1 MKILAKAMLQAH
13 DEMPVIENNAINPHF
28 RSNYA
33 TLDTIIKQCRPIFSK
48 HGIAVLEY
56 SSGDLQKLSLI
67 HAESGDELNSS
78 IELRCKDA
86 SNPQQLKSAQTYAR
100 RMLWLSAA
108 GVCPVDEDDDG
119 NQASQEP
126 QKPVKQGK
134 VGLPQATVEAFG
146 AEGEAVLAYLV
157 SVDCIKEGQ
166 GFDDVQ
172 KWRDT
177 IIKDPKK
184 ILENARQHQIN
195 LKGAKKG
202 AKK

>member
-1 MKILAKAMLQAH
+1 MKELSKAILQAH
-13 DEMPVIENNAINPHF
+13 NEMPVIENNAVNPHF

-33 TLDTIIKQCRPIFSK
+33 TLDTIIKKCRPIFSK

-56 SSGDLQKLSLI
+56 SSGDLQKLTII

-108 GVCPVDEDDDG
+108 GVCPVNDDDDG
-119 NQASQEP
+119 NSASQDS
-126 QKPVKQGK
+126 KPVTQGK
-134 VGLPQATVEAFG
+134 GKIGLPQSTVEVFG
-146 AEGEAVLAYLV
+146 ADGEAVLSYLV
-157 SVDCIKEGQ
+157 SVGCLKQGQ
-166 GFDDVQ
+166 GFDDIQ
-172 KWRDT
+172 KWRSE
-177 IIKDPKK
+177 IIADPQK

-195 LKGAKKG
+195 LKGKK
-202 AKK
+202 